1 MEKLK
6 VESLVSAEI
15 RVSNTDNE
23 SRAYDISAVVRVD
36 GGNVTNVSQGR
47 ISAKNSE
54 QNASSFATFD
64 SWSME
69 TLNIQYQTKDSRDAI
84 LTNIELFIN
93 KCRSDK
99 EITTA
104 AIND

>member
-15 RVSNTDNE
+15 RVSNADNT
-23 SRAYDISAVVRVD
+23 SRTYDINAVVRVD
-36 GGNVTNVSQGR
+36 SGNVTNVSQGR

-54 QNASSFATFD
+54 QNANVFATFD
-64 SWSME
+64 SWSE
-69 TLNIQYQTKDSRDAI
+69 ESLNIQFQLKADRQTLLSEVEA
-84 LTNIELFIN
+84 FID

-99 EITTA
+99 EIVTA
-104 AIND
+104 AANA